1 MQIRLCLACACGLRP
16 MLETKPPLDQEQ
28 AKNQNL
34 YIIFFGGGV
43 TIHIYLLSPMS
54 VCVTNFRYQRLSP
67 TPVTLFLN
75 SPLFYSAISELN
87 CILTFFYSD
96 YYDFFWVQYAFSCS
110 SYFLPQPILSL
121 KVTKWKVLL

>member
-1 MQIRLCLACACGLRP
+1 MQIRLYLACACGLRP
-16 MLETKPPLDQEQ
+16 MLETKPPPDQEQ
-28 AKNQNL
+28 EKNRNL

-54 VCVTNFRYQRLSP
+54 VCVTNFGYQPLSP

-96 YYDFFWVQYAFSCS
+96 YYDFFGFNMHSFVPHIFCHNQFYH
-110 SYFLPQPILSL
+110 LR
-121 KVTKWKVLL
+121 